1 MSDTKLDDA
10 ARKFGHVKREDD
22 VEYYD
27 EDRRDGFM
35 AGARWA
41 LAELETEL
49 AKEREYSAE
58 THARFEEQLE
68 RIKELEARHFNGNA
82 DLVVKC
88 DRLTARIQ
96 ELEAEVE
103 RLKPKPRM
111 SDPDISNPDEKLS
124 RAVLRIKQL
133 EAENSQLKHQL
144 QGFDSELDYQERI
157 RELEK
162 LLYDTAVI
170 YRESES
176 SRYDLSVKVRE
187 LEFEAV
193 NYRRTIIRQV
203 AEVERLKSCNQKQM
217 EAISG
222 YEAQLEATERERDEY
237 AHGAEIEAK
246 LRDEMMAE
254 RDRYK
259 SALWKIAEAEHMGY
273 GTQRTYGEMAKR
285 ALEGDGE

>member
-10 ARKFGHVKREDD
+10 AKNCVRQYKLIMMNDD
-22 VEYYD
+22 TPRMAGQHYM
-27 EDRRDGFM
+27 RWGFKC
-35 AGARWA
+35 GARWA
-41 LAELETEL
+41 LAELEAEL

-88 DRLTARIQ
+88 DRLTAHIQ

-111 SDPDISNPDEKLS
+111 SDPGIGDPDEKLS

-133 EAENSQLKHQL
+133 E
-144 QGFDSELDYQERI
+144 
-157 RELEK
+157 EK
-162 LLYDTAVI
+162 
-170 YRESES
+170 
-176 SRYDLSVKVRE
+176 
-187 LEFEAV
+187 
-193 NYRRTIIRQV
+193 
-203 AEVERLKSCNQKQM
+203 VEHLKSCNLKQM

-222 YEAQLEATERERDEY
+222 YEAQLEATERERD
-237 AHGAEIEAK
+237 K
-246 LRDEMMAE
+246 
-254 RDRYK
+254 YK

-273 GTQRTYGEMAKR
+273 GTQRTYGEMAQQ
-285 ALEGDGE
+285 ALEGDGES